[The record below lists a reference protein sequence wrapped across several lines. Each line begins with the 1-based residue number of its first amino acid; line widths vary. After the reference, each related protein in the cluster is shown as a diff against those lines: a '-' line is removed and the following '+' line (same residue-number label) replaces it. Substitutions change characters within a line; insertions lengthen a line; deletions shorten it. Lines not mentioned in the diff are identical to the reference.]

1 MGLHLQLGRS
11 INHLGGR
18 DQQRYIVSSE
28 FTRQAA
34 QVLQRWDVGY
44 LPTGGDDVQAAVLVP
59 LFFKQ
64 GIPHLLLTK
73 RASHLRRHRGEVA
86 FPGGRRDPQDTSPVM
101 TALREAQE
109 EIGLPEE
116 QVMVIGL
123 LETFTTHTGFQVTP
137 VVGVIPYPTEFRLDT
152 RETEALIE
160 VSLPIIART
169 EAREV
174 RQFIVNQ
181 RPRNVYFFHHADSD
195 PIWGA
200 SGYIVQQFLDV
211 VYPLVIAD
219 LAGGNVF

>member
-1 MGLHLQLGRS
+1 MGIYLQSGKS
-11 INHLGGR
+11 
-18 DQQRYIVSSE
+18 VSSLSWPDQRRYTVSIE
-28 FTRQAA
+28 FAQRAA
-34 QVLQRWDVGY
+34 QVLQRWDTTY
-44 LPTGGDDVQAAVLVP
+44 PPTGSDDVQAAVLVP
-59 LFFKQ
+59 LFFKH

-109 EIGLPEE
+109 EIGLPAD
-116 QVMVIGL
+116 QVLVIGL
-123 LETFTTHTGFQVTP
+123 LETFVTHTGFRVTP
-137 VVGVIPYPTEFRLDT
+137 VVGVIPYPVEFRLDN

-160 VSLPIIART
+160 VPLPVIARA

-174 RQFIVNQ
+174 RQFVVNR
-181 RPRNVYFFHHADSD
+181 RPRDVYFFHHADRD

-219 LAGGNVF
+219 VAGEAVF

>member
-1 MGLHLQLGRS
+1 MGLYLQSGRS
-11 INHLGGR
+11 
-18 DQQRYIVSSE
+18 VSSLTDADQRRYTVSVE
-28 FTRQAA
+28 FARRAA
-34 QVLQRWDVGY
+34 QALQRWDVGY
-44 LPTGGDDVQAAVLVP
+44 PPAGGDDVQAAVLVP

-101 TALREAQE
+101 TALREAEE
-109 EIGLPEE
+109 EIGLPAG
-116 QVMVIGL
+116 QVLVIGL
-123 LETFTTHTGFQVTP
+123 LETFATHTGFRITP
-137 VVGVIPYPTEFRLDT
+137 VVGVIPYPIEFRLDD
-152 RETEALIE
+152 RETESLIE
-160 VSLPIIART
+160 VPLPVIART

-174 RQFIVNQ
+174 RQFIVNH
-181 RPRNVYFFHHADSD
+181 RLRNVYFFHHADRD

-219 LAGGNVF
+219 LAGEAMF

>member
-1 MGLHLQLGRS
+1 MGIHLQSGWS
-11 INHLGGR
+11 VSSQGGA
-18 DQQRYIVSSE
+18 DLQRYTVSIE
-28 FTRQAA
+28 FTQQAA
-34 QVLQRWDVGY
+34 QVLQPWDTGY
-44 LPTGGDDVQAAVLVP
+44 QPTGGDDVPAAVLVP
-59 LFFKQ
+59 LFFKH

-109 EIGLPEE
+109 EIGLPAE
-116 QVMVIGL
+116 QVLVLGL
-123 LETFTTHTGFQVTP
+123 LETFATHTGFRITP
-137 VVGVIPYPTEFRLDT
+137 VVGVIPYPMEFRLDD

-160 VSLPIIART
+160 VPLPVIART

-174 RQFIVNQ
+174 RQFIVNH
-181 RPRNVYFFHHADSD
+181 RLRKVYFFHHADRD

-219 LAGGNVF
+219 LAGEAVF